1 MLIGVNKML
10 KLVIDGVNI
19 PFEVLTFSGGE
30 EHVKINMGEINLVGE
45 PDLIEIQA
53 YLKSSSEVMQMFN
66 LIDAVNRIHKDSTVE
81 ILMPYFPYARQDRA
95 CEMGEAHGAQMFS
108 KLIKAYDH
116 VISRI
121 TVVDPHSDVVGAL
134 FDGDI
139 IEIVKQ
145 EDQLKEYLQFDDELA
160 ETLEQDD
167 IVIVSPDGGALKKI
181 LGVANELNNPPV
193 VAAEKVRN
201 TRTGAIE
208 RTVVHDTENVLVD
221 STVFIVDDICD
232 GGRTFHELAK
242 VLKEEHGVD
251 KVILYVTHGIFSKG
265 RKFSDYIDTVCS
277 AYPWDEVD
285 SFEDL

>member
-1 MLIGVNKML
+1 MLIGVDKML
-10 KLVIDGVNI
+10 KLIIDGISV

-30 EHVKINMGEINLVGE
+30 EHVKIDMGEINLVGE
-45 PDLIEIQA
+45 PENVEIQA

-66 LIDAVNRIHKDSTVE
+66 LIDAVQRVHKDTPIE
-81 ILMPYFPYARQDRA
+81 LLMPYFPYARQDRA

-116 VISRI
+116 AISRI

-134 FDGDI
+134 FDGDMI
-139 IEIVKQ
+139 QIHKQ
-145 EDQLKEYLQFDDELA
+145 EDQLSDYLHYDDELS
-160 ETLEQDD
+160 EILEQDD
-167 IVIVSPDGGALKKI
+167 LVIISPDGGALKKI

-193 VAAEKVRN
+193 VCAEKVRN

-208 RTVVHDTENVLVD
+208 RTVVHDTDNVLSN
-221 STVFIVDDICD
+221 STAFIVDDICD

-251 KVILYVTHGIFSKG
+251 KVILYVTHGIFSNG
-265 RKFSDYIDTVCS
+265 RDFSEYIDMVCS
-277 AYPWDEVD
+277 SYPWDEVD